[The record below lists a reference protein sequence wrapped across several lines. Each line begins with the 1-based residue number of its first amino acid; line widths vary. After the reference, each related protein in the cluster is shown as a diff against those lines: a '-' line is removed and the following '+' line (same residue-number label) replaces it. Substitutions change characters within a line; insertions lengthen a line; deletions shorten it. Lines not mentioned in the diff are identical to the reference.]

1 MVFQPTQF
9 GKYYLTRRIAVGGM
23 AEIFQAKL
31 FGVGGFEKPMVVKQ
45 ILPQYARNAEF
56 INMFIDEAKIAVT
69 LTHGN
74 IVPVYELGRIG
85 DTYFIAM
92 EYVPGRDLAEILEKA
107 RAKGNPLSPE
117 HAAYIAIE
125 ICKGLDYAHR
135 RTNDNGQALGVVH
148 RDISPPNVLI
158 SMEGQVKITDFGI
171 AKAVHKLGTTES
183 GVVKGTFG
191 YMSPEQV
198 RGLPVDHRTDI
209 FSTGILLHEMLTGR
223 RLFVG
228 KNDLEAIERVKEAQI
243 PATSAI
249 NPNVPGA
256 VDPIVFK
263 ALAKDM
269 NDRFAT
275 ANEFQLALSRFLFT
289 SGTGA
294 TAATLSGY
302 MAELFGDE
310 RPTPADE
317 EEILFSA
324 FNGEQD
330 TRTDGPRGAQP
341 RKSPVDNA
349 THSYA
354 VRPELEEATSVMEH
368 PAPQLMAE
376 LTPSIPTAPRAT
388 GIQRGRKST
397 ASDAG
402 AGRGKHLDRTRALP
416 ALAELK
422 TDEQPFAP
430 FHADGSPKMPQVP
443 ELRFPPQERPEG
455 SRPATLPSIP
465 SMLKGKG
472 GSLDHSSLEP
482 EEEFPSAD
490 ELATLAD
497 QLEEATT
504 EPRVVATDVPKPP
517 KLVPPTAKQPDPPAE
532 VPGDAEQDEPSLA
545 DLAATDPSATPDL
558 LRDLRPLPFVEQES
572 GSQDDIETAAGVQD
586 LNATASSL
594 QSSPHVHRVSRQ
606 QQSRISGVLSGTL
619 RMFVEGLD
627 DEQEEARDPSAAFEA
642 LGKSYPGFSDSSA
655 ALKVPR
661 TIKPTTLG
669 WILISV
675 VVVAAA
681 LFVVYKKTNL
691 FTGGRSTDEA
701 AGTLKPEDI
710 KPEDEKK
717 ERLGNIRVSAAP
729 AGASFLLFAGET
741 PVRLELDRGRPTVVK
756 VERDGFRPV
765 YRTVKPEDFNNGKAE
780 VQLTLDPVGSGATEE
795 VPTLESVGGAS
806 GQRGTL
812 SLKTDPPK
820 AMVWQLVGQN
830 VLELS
835 QVKLSKS
842 YYFKVVLA
850 GHRPAFVR
858 VSDVDF
864 QGTDTYTTE
873 VKLEP
878 EQAASDGAAVAPDAA
893 PTAPDAASKEPATS
907 PKRPATSPRSKATP
921 RRRPPRRRPPRR
933 RPPKTKATPRPKTKT
948 KTKTKGGKISVPSW
962 AQ

>member
-107 RAKGNPLSPE
+107 RAKGHPLSPE

-135 RTNDNGQALGVVH
+135 RTDENGRALGVVH

-263 ALAKDM
+263 ALAKDA

-294 TAATLSGY
+294 TAATLSAY
-302 MAELFGDE
+302 MVELFGDE
-310 RPTPADE
+310 RQAPPDE

-324 FNGEQD
+324 FDGEQD
-330 TRTDGPRGAQP
+330 TRADGPRA

-368 PAPQLMAE
+368 PAPQMMGE
-376 LTPSIPTAPRAT
+376 LTPSVPTAPRAM
-388 GIQRGRKST
+388 GIPRARKST

-416 ALAELK
+416 ALSELK

-430 FHADGSPKMPQVP
+430 FHDGNGSPKMPQVP
-443 ELRFPPQERPEG
+443 ELRFAPQERPEG

-465 SMLKGKG
+465 SMLHKG
-472 GSLDHSSLEP
+472 GSLDHGSLEP

-504 EPRVVATDVPKPP
+504 EPRVVATEVPKPP
-517 KLVPPTAKQPDPPAE
+517 KLVPPTAKQTDPPAE
-532 VPGDAEQDEPSLA
+532 RPAGDAEHEPSLA
-545 DLAATDPSATPDL
+545 DLAATNPSATPDL
-558 LRDLRPLPFVEQES
+558 LRDLQPLPFVEQEAV
-572 GSQDDIETAAGVQD
+572 SQDDIETAAGVQNLD
-586 LNATASSL
+586 ATASSL
-594 QSSPHVHRVSRQ
+594 KSSPHVHRVSRQ

-642 LGKSYPGFSDSSA
+642 LGMSDPGLSGSSA
-655 ALKVPR
+655 ALKIPR

-681 LFVVYKKTNL
+681 VFVVYKKTSL
-691 FTGGRSTDEA
+691 FSGDPSTDEA
-701 AGTLKPEDI
+701 AGTLKPDDI
-710 KPEDEKK
+710 KPVDEKK
-717 ERLGNIRVSAAP
+717 ERLGNIRVSASP

-765 YRTVKPEDFNNGKAE
+765 YRTVKPEDFTGDKAE

-795 VPTLESVGGAS
+795 VPALERVGSPS
-806 GQRGTL
+806 GQRGAL
-812 SLKTDPPK
+812 SVKTDPPK
-820 AMVWQLVGQN
+820 AMVWQLVGQT
-830 VLELS
+830 VLELN

-858 VSDVDF
+858 VSEVDF
-864 QGTDTYTTE
+864 QGTDSYSTE
-873 VKLEP
+873 VKLDP
-878 EQAASDGAAVAPDAA
+878 EQAASDGAAATPDAAPAAPDAA
-893 PTAPDAASKEPATS
+893 PATAPKPPTDTP
-907 PKRPATSPRSKATP
+907 RPKATTP
-921 RRRPPRRRPPRR
+921 RKRPPRKRPPRR
-933 RPPKTKATPRPKTKT
+933 RPPKPKPEPKAKPKP
-948 KTKTKGGKISVPSW
+948 KTKGGKISVPSW